1 MQAGS
6 QMLRREFIG
15 AYRDHFHSLSFSE
28 IFWKQ
33 LVGFVFEREVC
44 QNPSSTGH
52 FEIEP
57 KINKS

>member
-1 MQAGS
+1 MP
-6 QMLRREFIG
+6 RREFIG